1 MDLAVEQSPQRR
13 WPVYRLLPDS
23 RVVNV
28 AEVGASNG
36 TIKEKRPPGRY
47 AKQMSLKT
55 STGPR
60 RAPASRRK
68 KAGPIEIVVRRGA
81 LKRFDALKTKTGEL
95 PVVVTWDR
103 RTDDRRD
110 GGGTAKASRDRR
122 DDDRRRTPPFT
133 WDLADFVVV
142 EPAKDDKT
150 TPGTTP
156 RKRKK
161 PAKKS

>member
-1 MDLAVEQSPQRR
+1 MAQSKKSVRR
-13 WPVYRLLPDS
+13 AD
-23 RVVNV
+23 
-28 AEVGASNG
+28 
-36 TIKEKRPPGRY
+36 TQ
-47 AKQMSLKT
+47 KQMSLKT
-55 STGPR
+55 STGSR

-110 GGGTAKASRDRR
+110 GGGTAKARRDRR

-142 EPAKDDKT
+142 EPAKGGKT
-150 TPGTTP
+150 APGTTP